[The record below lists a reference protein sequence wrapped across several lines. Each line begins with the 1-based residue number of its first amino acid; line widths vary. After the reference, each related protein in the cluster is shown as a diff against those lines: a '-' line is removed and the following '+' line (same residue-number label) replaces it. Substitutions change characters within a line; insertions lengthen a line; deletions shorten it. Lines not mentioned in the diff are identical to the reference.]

1 MSEFDIW
8 IEGLRKVVLTATGS
22 SAVDEEAWVENFER
36 GQTPL
41 EAWLEE
47 YPEDAE
53 LFDEDWED

>member
-1 MSEFDIW
+1 MSEFEVW
-8 IEGLRKVVLTATGS
+8 IEDLRKVVLTATGS
-22 SAVDEEAWVENFER
+22 SNVDEEAWVENFEQ

-41 EAWLEE
+41 QAWLEE

>member
-1 MSEFDIW
+1 MSDFDIW

-47 YPEDAE
+47 YPEGAE

>member
-1 MSEFDIW
+1 M
-8 IEGLRKVVLTATGS
+8 VLTATGS
-22 SAVDEEAWVENFER
+22 SNVDEAAWVENFEQ

-41 EAWLEE
+41 QAWLEE